1 MRLHEL
7 QDFIVSRLLSH
18 PLFAGAGMELNR
30 GILKEDGTYPKTAF
44 LEQSLEEFGL
54 AIIVWEPESLE
65 SSDENSFG
73 SCVYDV
79 WVPVIIEEATKKNRG
94 GDGTGLSWEQVVEE
108 IQKVVVGSNEEDA
121 TPGSKPFRSAD
132 KPWKNFGS
140 QDGVHRCA
148 VNFVKRHVVKP
159 YKPTP

>member
-7 QDFIVSRLLSH
+7 QDFIVSRLLAN
-18 PLFAGAGMELNR
+18 PVFAGAGMELNR

-44 LEQSLEEFGL
+44 LEESLERFGL
-54 AIIVWEPESLE
+54 ALIVWEPESLE
-65 SSDENSFG
+65 SSDDNLFG
-73 SCVYDV
+73 AAVYDV
-79 WVPVIIEEATKKNRG
+79 WVPVIIEELTKKNRG
-94 GDGTGLSWEQVVEE
+94 GDGTGLTWEQVVEE
-108 IQKVVVGSNEEDA
+108 VQKTIVGSNEEDA
-121 TPGSKPFRSAD
+121 TQGSRPFRPAD

-159 YKPTP
+159 YKTP